1 MVRIATSS
9 LLSREE
15 MENLIRD
22 IKEKDDTYIKW
33 EEEIFDLYQP
43 PDETNQTK

>member
-15 MENLIRD
+15 MENLISD
-22 IKEKDDTYIKW
+22 IKEKDNTYIKW
-33 EEEIFDLYQP
+33 EEEIFDLYKP
-43 PDETNQTK
+43 PDEIKQTI

>member
-9 LLSREE
+9 LLSSEE

-22 IKEKDDTYIKW
+22 IKEKDNTDIKR
-33 EEEIFDLYQP
+33 EEEIFDLYQSTN
-43 PDETNQTK
+43 ETKQTK